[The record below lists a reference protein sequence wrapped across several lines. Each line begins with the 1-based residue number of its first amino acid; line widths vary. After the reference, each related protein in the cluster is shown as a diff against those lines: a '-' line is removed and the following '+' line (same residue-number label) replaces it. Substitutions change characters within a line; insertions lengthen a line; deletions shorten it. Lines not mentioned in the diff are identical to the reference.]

1 MRRHIYQGF
10 ARAALLGDEADLANF
25 LTYGFAELDFQ
36 VRPTPAGPG
45 AGAVQGADGGLP
57 RA

>member
-10 ARAALLGDEADLANF
+10 ARAVLLGDEADLANF

-36 VRPTPAGPG
+36 VRPSGRTWCW
-45 AGAVQGADGGLP
+45 
-57 RA
+57 RCSRC